1 MKRIATLALACLVL
15 AACFKSERLLLER
28 AKAAH
33 PVPEGAWTA
42 SDTGEGDVFTLTA
55 NGDHYLRVEGDK
67 RFDVV
72 ITPLRG
78 RANSYIAAESGEGCT
93 GADATPECNWEYAI
107 VVVEA
112 DSWKQMA
119 PDCKE
124 PWPGMER
131 DVAKRE
137 DDGETCWFDQP
148 AGLEHALLAAAERGG
163 TEQVFHRPAP
173 PAPADAA
180 EPSDTPEASDP
191 PANETTESAEPATQ
205 E

>member
-1 MKRIATLALACLVL
+1 MKRIAMLALACLVL
-15 AACFKSERLLLER
+15 AACFKSERLLLDR

-78 RANSYIAAESGEGCT
+78 RANTFAAAESGEGCT

-107 VVVEA
+107 VVVEG
-112 DSWKQMA
+112 DSWRQTA
-119 PDCKE
+119 PNCKE
-124 PWPGMER
+124 AWDGMDR

-137 DDGETCWFDQP
+137 DDGETCWFDDP
-148 AGLEHALLAAAERGG
+148 AGLEHALVVAAERGG

-173 PAPADAA
+173 PETGQPAQSTEPA
-180 EPSDTPEASDP
+180 EAPEAP
-191 PANETTESAEPATQ
+191 VEN
-205 E
+205 

>member
-15 AACFKSERLLLER
+15 AACFKSERLLLDR

-42 SDTGEGDVFTLTA
+42 SDAGEGDVFTLTA
-55 NGDHYLRVEGDK
+55 NGDHYLRVEGEK
-67 RFDVV
+67 RYDVV

-78 RANSYIAAESGEGCT
+78 RANTYAAAESGEGCT

-107 VVVEA
+107 VVVEGDA
-112 DSWKQMA
+112 WRQMA

-124 PWPGMER
+124 PWDGMER

-137 DDGETCWFDQP
+137 DDGETCWFDDP
-148 AGLEHALLAAAERGG
+148 AGLEHALLLAAERGG
-163 TEQVFHRPAP
+163 TEQVFRRPAP
-173 PAPADAA
+173 PAPAAEPDEATPPADAA
-180 EPSDTPEASDP
+180 QTPVEH
-191 PANETTESAEPATQ
+191 
-205 E
+205 